1 MTAHKRTLLAILAA
15 ALALSSCATIQRSSD
30 EGSVKKIAQLINS
43 GEAKTLSDM
52 STVPFLL
59 DQEIVALPDDVA
71 AFWQTAVKAGF
82 RVTEPTLER
91 GAPLTEQSY
100 LEFSD
105 SMEVRSFFRSHLSPG
120 TRLLEL
126 KTSTGQ
132 RLLLLTS
139 QSWFSTRIHGF
150 KGPF

>member
-1 MTAHKRTLLAILAA
+1 
-15 ALALSSCATIQRSSD
+15 
-30 EGSVKKIAQLINS
+30 
-43 GEAKTLSDM
+43 M
-52 STVPFLL
+52 SAVPFLL
-59 DQEIVALPDDVA
+59 DQEIVVLPDDVA
-71 AFWQTAVKAGF
+71 AFWQTVANAGF

-91 GAPLTEQSY
+91 GAPVTEQSY

-105 SMEVRSFFRSHLSPG
+105 SMEVRSFFRRHLSPG

-126 KTSTGQ
+126 ATSKGQ

-139 QSWFSTRIHGF
+139 KNWFSTRIHGF